1 MVLKKIEREIF
12 LSIQQMCVCVNVV
25 ILQGHHVN
33 LFRATS
39 LLILEIAAIEV
50 EISDI
55 EYYVV
60 TDASIR

>member
-1 MVLKKIEREIF
+1 MREQF
-12 LSIQQMCVCVNVV
+12 SCQFNKYGCAKVV